1 MRVQLLALL
10 LAACGGSVAFE
21 GHSTLPITGTA
32 VAKAP
37 RVEVRATKIEIHDKI
52 QFAYDTAVISRSSYD
67 LMDEI
72 VAAIEG
78 APQIAKIRIEG
89 YASAD
94 GNPRHNQKLS
104 AERARAVMTYLVAHG
119 IAAGELEAVGYGA
132 AHPIADNA
140 TPEGREQN
148 RRVELTILDEA
159 NAQASSDDPVT
170 ITDDDDADR
179 GTR

>member
-10 LAACGGSVAFE
+10 LAACGGSVTFE
-21 GHSTLPITGTA
+21 GHSTLPITGTV

-37 RVEVRATKIEIHDKI
+37 RVEVRAKKIEIHDKI
-52 QFAYDTAVISRSSYD
+52 QFDYDAAVISRSSFD

-72 VAAIEG
+72 ADVIKHN
-78 APQIAKIRIEG
+78 PQIEKIRIEG

-94 GNPRHNQKLS
+94 GNPRHNQRLS
-104 AERARAVMTYLVAHG
+104 AERAGAVMQYLVDAG
-119 IAAGELEAVGYGA
+119 IPASELEAVGYGA
-132 AHPIADNA
+132 ANPIADNA

-148 RRVELTILDEA
+148 RRVEFTILDDGS
-159 NAQASSDDPVT
+159 AQASDDDTVT
-170 ITDDDDADR
+170 ITDDDADR

>member
-1 MRVQLLALL
+1 MQLLAVL
-10 LAACGGSVAFE
+10 LAACSSSVAFE
-21 GHSTLPITGTA
+21 GHSTLPITGTV

-52 QFAYDTAVISRSSYD
+52 QFDYDAAVISRSSYD

-72 VAAIEG
+72 VGAIKG
-78 APQIAKIRIEG
+78 APQIEKIRIEG
-89 YASAD
+89 YASSD

-104 AERARAVMTYLVAHG
+104 AERAHAVMTYLVAHG
-119 IAAGELEAVGYGA
+119 IAASELEAVGYGV

-148 RRVELTILDEA
+148 RRVEFTILE
-159 NAQASSDDPVT
+159 QASAQTSDDDAVT
-170 ITDDDDADR
+170 VTDDADDADR